1 MSQHLPLEMM
11 QERSAEAAEFM
22 RLFSTP
28 SRLMLLCF
36 IAGGERSVGEI
47 QDELGFKQPALS
59 QQLAELRTAGVVKT
73 RRESRQIFYSIADD
87 RVSAV
92 MQTLFS
98 LFCPTEP
105 QPHASPRSIQTKD
118 MAVVPERASAQADE
132 SAQWARLDP
141 V

>member
-1 MSQHLPLEMM
+1 MTPRLPLEMM

-28 SRLMLLCF
+28 TRLMLLCY
-36 IAGGERSVGEI
+36 IAGGERSVGDI
-47 QDELGFKQPALS
+47 QDELGLKQPALS

-73 RRESRQIFYSIADD
+73 RRESRQIFYSVADD

-92 MQTLFS
+92 MQTLFA
-98 LFCPTEP
+98 LFCPPDVQKQVVTSETSMRV
-105 QPHASPRSIQTKD
+105 ASTGLG
-118 MAVVPERASAQADE
+118 SAAAEAGE